1 MTRVLRSGRGSL
13 PAVCLVAVLSLLLGL
28 RSAAADRPAP
38 PNIIVVLA
46 DDQGWGDLSC
56 HGNRNLST
64 PHIDSLG
71 RDGAM
76 FSRFYVCPVCSPT
89 RAEFLTGRY
98 HWRGGVRNVSTGGE
112 RLDLDERTIADHF
125 RAASYATGL
134 FGKWHNGTQPPYH
147 PLSRGFDEYYG
158 FTSGHW
164 GDYFSPPLDH
174 NGELTRGDG
183 FLAADLTTHAL
194 QFIDAQHE
202 KPFFCYLALNTPH
215 SPMQVPD
222 EYWDRAKDRE
232 IAQRGR
238 AGEKEDVNFTR
249 AALAMVE
256 NIDWNVGRVLKHL
269 AERKLAENTIVLYFS
284 DNGPNGNRWNDG
296 MRGQK
301 GSTDE
306 GGVRSPLLIRWPGH
320 ISAGRKI
327 DHIAGVIDLLPTL
340 ASLAGVQLPADGP
353 PLDGVSQGAALV
365 DKTPPP
371 VGDRK
376 IFSHWNGKVSVR
388 TNGYRLDSEG
398 RLYDMA
404 ADPGQA
410 NDVAQQHPEL
420 AKSLREAMEET
431 RAEIR
436 RDLTP
441 DDRPFLIGGGGDRLP
456 LTQLPARDAR
466 FQGKIRRS
474 ANAPNCSY
482 LTNWIAIDDRIT
494 WQVEVREPGR
504 YAVDL
509 LYACP
514 EKDLGSE
521 FEIRLGEAVLGEHV
535 SKAHDPPA
543 RGAENDRVPRKG
555 ESLVKDFAEW
565 PVGELTLAAGPG
577 VLELRAT
584 RIPHSQVMEVR
595 GLLLRRL
602 ADR

>member
-1 MTRVLRSGRGSL
+1 MSL
-13 PAVCLVAVLSLLLGL
+13 TSQACLPVRFVALLAELGFLLG
-28 RSAAADRPAP
+28 SGVSPATAASRPH
-38 PNIIVVLA
+38 PNVVVILA

-56 HGNRNLST
+56 HGNRNLLT
-64 PHIDSLG
+64 PSIDSLG

-112 RLDLDERTIADHF
+112 RLDLDERTIADFF
-125 RAASYATGL
+125 RTAGYATGL

-164 GDYFSPPLDH
+164 GDYFAPPLDH
-174 NGELTRGDG
+174 NGELTRGEG
-183 FLAADLTTHAL
+183 FLTDDLTTHAL
-194 QFIDAQHE
+194 KFIDTAQNG

-222 EYWDRAKDRE
+222 EYWNRAKNRE
-232 IAQRGR
+232 ISQRGR
-238 AGEKEDVNFTR
+238 AGEKEDIDFTR

-269 AERKLAENTIVLYFS
+269 DEKKIVLYFS
-284 DNGPNGNRWNDG
+284 DNGPNSNRWNDG

-320 ISAGRKI
+320 IPAGRQI
-327 DHIAGVIDLLPTL
+327 EQIAGAIDLLPTL
-340 ASLAGVQLPADGP
+340 AGLAGVSLPTDGP
-353 PLDGVSQGAALV
+353 PLDGTSQAAALV
-365 DKTPPP
+365 DRAPTPAA
-371 VGDRK
+371 DRK

-388 TNGYRLDSEG
+388 TNGYRLDADG
-398 RLYDMA
+398 RLYDMT
-404 ADPGQA
+404 ADPGQV
-410 NDVAQQHPEL
+410 NDVAMRHSEL
-420 AKSLREAMEET
+420 AKDLREALDRT
-431 RAEIR
+431 RTEIR

-441 DDRPFLIGGGGDRLP
+441 DDRPFAIGGGNERLT

-466 FQGKIRRS
+466 FEGTIRRS

-482 LTNWIAIDDRIT
+482 LTNWAGTDDRIT

-504 YAVDL
+504 YAVEL
-509 LYACP
+509 VYACP
-514 EKDLGSE
+514 AKDVGSD
-521 FEIRLGEAVLGEHV
+521 FEIRLGDALLGGRV
-535 SKAHDPPA
+535 TKGHDPPA
-543 RGAENDRVPRKG
+543 RGDENDRVPRKG
-555 ESLVKDFAEW
+555 ESLVKDFSIW
-565 PVGELTLAAGPG
+565 LVGEMNLAAGRG
-577 VLELRAT
+577 VLELQAT
-584 RIPHSQVMEVR
+584 QIPKSQVMEVR
-595 GLLLRRL
+595 GLLLRRQT
-602 ADR
+602 AK